1 MKLFG
6 KKAMSLFL
14 AFVMAFSMCSV
25 AAFAEE
31 SYTLT
36 LSKSTLTLQEGKD
49 AELTA
54 TVTPDEDAPDVVWE
68 SSDEDVVTVDGKSD
82 WWTPGGSNSG
92 NTATVTAVGAGEA
105 TVTAYLEGHK
115 DVKATCT
122 VTVTS
127 DKPFK
132 VEPASGEKKAL
143 EVPYG
148 TTKTDVIKELKKIKF
163 DFYYGSKDD
172 PTVVQNTISD
182 WACAKYDKEELDE
195 YTFTSEIEGEG
206 RRNTITVEC
215 TVEVVAAKVTK
226 QEYTKTVKVP
236 TGLDED
242 EIIDILEATV
252 EEVTVTANGLTIKLD
267 ANDSSIFKGWAAD
280 KKFDKK
286 YENGNKFTFTKSVS
300 SKFRALENLED
311 LEVTVEAGNEDV
323 GTLAYAA
330 LYEAD
335 GVNED
340 IDLNEIIE
348 DGIEAYLKAN
358 KRKSENKSYKVY
370 IPNSA
375 RVDYGDLER
384 DENRYGE
391 FEYTYRFPED
401 DKGIR
406 KLERALEE
414 TGYVLENDISF
425 QAQGDGDGQIYEGK
439 LRIQIINGS
448 FDIEAECTGKTFD
461 FQKKIV
467 NEIIKNLK
475 SAYGSSAV
483 LDFVD
488 FSSINDEGGTLYE
501 SSAKN
506 AYEVDTR
513 THYYYNPGKNQADLT
528 KLYYVPEDNGKSF
541 TAYYDAY
548 GTKDGQYITGLIT
561 IGNPESLALEVN
573 IANTE
578 TYKFS
583 AKDLQ
588 AAVAE
593 LDKSYTLDY
602 IKFDSASASY
612 GKMYAVYDGE
622 KSKNNESLSTK
633 EEYYVSSDYRNDY
646 LIDDVTFVPDTN
658 RKNVSTTIKF
668 NAYVVYGKNNRETET
683 IPGVLT
689 INIQQEAD
697 ITYKTGVNTAI
708 TFSAEDFVNFLKKN
722 VSGTN
727 LNLASVEFDGLPTS
741 TTLGYMYDGAVTSYN
756 RNYISKPDKQTYY
769 YKPSNNSRMDLNN
782 LTWLAGSKV
791 GTQHVEFT
799 VHYTKGNSTKEYDK
813 TGALD
818 LVTENS
824 VTVKQTIK
832 ASELYQK
839 FQSDM
844 KSAGA
849 SYVEFTSV
857 TGGKL
862 MYNFC
867 KSNQEAVKTGTY
879 YYVSGTGAQKQL
891 SDVSFVPAYG
901 ATTGK
906 VTMKAYD
913 NKNTCIIFEYQ
924 FTITA
929 VNGSAYFNDITAY
942 SYGNYAKSID
952 LLFSL
957 GIVQGNST
965 TSRQYNPTGTLTRG
979 EWITMLYR
987 AAGSPAVYGTNSFTD
1002 VPSWCKD
1009 AVQWAVANNIT
1020 TGTSATTFEPSM
1032 QLDRRQIALFLYRW
1046 AQKLGLDT
1054 TGTVNLSLYT
1064 DGSTVPS
1071 WASAAMQWALKN
1083 GYLDTVNGMVKP
1095 LDYTTRAVIADSLH
1109 RVLVK

>member
-36 LSKSTLTLQEGKD
+36 LDKSTLTLQEGKN

-54 TVTPDEDAPDVVWE
+54 TVTPDEDAPDVIWK
-68 SSDEDVVTVDGKSD
+68 SSDEDVVTVNGKSG
-82 WWTPGGSNSG
+82 WWTPGGSNNG
-92 NTATVTAVGAGEA
+92 NSATVTAVGAGEA
-105 TVTAYLEGHK
+105 TITAYLEGHE
-115 DVKATCT
+115 DVEATCT
-122 VTVTS
+122 ITVTS

-132 VEPASGEKKAL
+132 VELASGEKEAL

-148 TTKTDVIKELKKIKF
+148 TAKTDVIKELKKLKF

-195 YTFTSEIEGEG
+195 YTFTSKIEGEG
-206 RRNTITVEC
+206 KKNTITVEY

-226 QEYTKTVKVP
+226 QEYTTTIKVP

-267 ANDSSIFKGWAAD
+267 ANDSNIFRNWAPE
-280 KKFDKK
+280 KKFDKNYK
-286 YENGNKFTFTKSVS
+286 NGDTFTFSKPVN
-300 SKFRALENLED
+300 SKFKALEDLRQ

-323 GTLAYAA
+323 GTLSYAA
-330 LYEAD
+330 LYEVD

-340 IDLNEIIE
+340 LDLNEIIE

-358 KRKSENKSYKVY
+358 KRKSENKSYELY
-370 IPNSA
+370 IPNST
-375 RVDYGDLER
+375 YLE
-384 DENRYGE
+384 YGE
-391 FEYTYRFPED
+391 LDMDRYKAEYSYMFPED
-401 DKGIR
+401 SKDIR

-414 TGYVLENDISF
+414 NGYVLESDISF
-425 QAQGDGDGQIYEGK
+425 QARGDGDGQIYEGK
-439 LRIQIINGS
+439 LRIQIINGT
-448 FDIEAECTGKTFD
+448 FDIEAECTGKTFN
-461 FQKKIV
+461 FQSKVVSEIV
-467 NEIIKNLK
+467 KNLK

-483 LDFVD
+483 LDFVE
-488 FSSINDEGGTLYE
+488 FSSINNEGGTLYE

-506 AYEVDTR
+506 AYEVDSRTR
-513 THYYYNPGKNQADLT
+513 YYYNPGKNQADLT
-528 KLYYVPEDNGKSF
+528 KLHYVPEDNGKSF

-548 GTKDGQYITGLIT
+548 GTKEGQYITGLIT
-561 IGNPESLALEVN
+561 IGSPESLALEVN

-602 IKFDSASASY
+602 IKFANTKAAY
-612 GKMYAVYDGE
+612 GTMYSIYDGA
-622 KSKNNESLSTK
+622 KSKNNEDLSTK
-633 EEYYVSSDYRNDY
+633 EEYYVASDYRNDY
-646 LIDDVTFVPDTN
+646 LIDDVTFVPDAN

-668 NAYVVYGKNNRETET
+668 DAYVVYGKNNRETKT

-697 ITYKTGVNTAI
+697 ITYKTGANTAV
-708 TFSAEDFVNFLKKN
+708 TFSTEDFVNFLKKN

-727 LNLASVEFDGLPTS
+727 LQLTSVEFDGLPTS
-741 TTLGYMYDGAVTSYN
+741 TTLGYMYDGSVTSYN
-756 RNYISKPDKQTYY
+756 RNYISKPDNQTYY
-769 YKPSNNSRMDLNN
+769 YKPSSNSRMDLDN

-791 GTQHVEFT
+791 GTQHIEFT
-799 VHYTKGNSTKEYDK
+799 IHYTKGSSTKEYDK

-862 MYNFC
+862 MYNLC
-867 KSNQEAVKTGTY
+867 KSNQEAVKAGTY

-891 SDVSFVPAYG
+891 SYVSFVPAYG
-901 ATTGK
+901 ATAGK
-906 VTMKAYD
+906 VVMKAYD
-913 NKNTCIIFEYQ
+913 AKNTCIIFEYQ

-1002 VPSWCKD
+1002 VPAWCKD
-1009 AVQWAVANNIT
+1009 AVQWAVTNGIT
-1020 TGTSATTFEPSM
+1020 TGTSATTFEHSM

-1054 TGTVNLSLYT
+1054 TGTVNLSLYA